1 MKRVLVIEDD
11 TDFCE
16 AVVRTLSPYYQ
27 PFKAYTGQDGLK
39 IATAER
45 PDLILIDL
53 HLPEMTG
60 FEVCE
65 QLRSK
70 PGTRDIP
77 IIILTG
83 ESEPD
88 SRVKGLDAGA
98 DDYVS
103 KPFHSEELLAR
114 IRARLRRREAD
125 IKGQEDIQLGNLRYE
140 ARSSQVWVGDEQIYL
155 TQVELQVL
163 KYFLEYPDE
172 MISRE
177 RLLGDLWPDSVVTS
191 RTVDTHVA
199 HLRKKLK
206 NFSCNLKT
214 VFRGGYILKTH

>member
-11 TDFCE
+11 PDFCE
-16 AVVRTLSPYYQ
+16 AVVRTLTPYYQ
-27 PFKAYTGQDGLK
+27 PLKAHTGQEGLK
-39 IATAER
+39 VATAEK
-45 PDLILIDL
+45 PDLVLIDL
-53 HLPEMTG
+53 HLPEMSG

-65 QLRSK
+65 QLRSR

-103 KPFHSEELLAR
+103 KPFHAQELLAR

-125 IKGQEDIQLGNLRYE
+125 AKGQEDIQLGNLRYE
-140 ARSSQVWVGDEQIYL
+140 ARSSQVWVEEEPIYL
-155 TQVELQVL
+155 TQVELQML
-163 KYFLEYPDE
+163 RYFLEYPDE

-206 NFSCNLKT
+206 KFSCNLKT
-214 VFRGGYILKTH
+214 VFRGGYILKTR